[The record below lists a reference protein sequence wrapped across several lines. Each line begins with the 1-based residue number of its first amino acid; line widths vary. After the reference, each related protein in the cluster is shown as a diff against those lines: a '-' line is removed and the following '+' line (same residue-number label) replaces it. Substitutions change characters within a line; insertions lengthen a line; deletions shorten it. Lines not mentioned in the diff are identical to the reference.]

1 MKIQIITPS
10 IVGNVSTG
18 VEDGYP
24 FLSVCLE
31 KPYSVKRIWKKQ
43 CAEAVYLAVEAA
55 NHLKTI
61 GHADPLQYDIPKLVY
76 SYMERIK

>member
-10 IVGNVSTG
+10 VVGTVSTD

-24 FLSVCLE
+24 YLSICLK
-31 KPYSVKRIWKKQ
+31 KPHYVKRIWKNK
-43 CAEAVYLAVEAA
+43 CKDAVYLAVEAS

-61 GHADPLQYDIPKLVY
+61 GHADPLMHDIPKLVY
-76 SYMERIK
+76 SYIGHLK

>member
-10 IVGNVSTG
+10 VVGTVSTD

-24 FLSVCLE
+24 YLSVHLK
-31 KPYSVKRIWKKQ
+31 KPHSVKRIWKRK
-43 CAEAVYLAVEAA
+43 CADAVYLAVEAA

-61 GHADPLQYDIPKLVY
+61 GHADPLMRDIPKLV
-76 SYMERIK
+76 STYMERLK